1 MKRESP
7 GPDDTDDSGGEG
19 KLAVAR
25 QPSAETFYQHT
36 ACEPQRISPYETFP
50 DQDEESCPDRPKGVA
65 SPFRISLSSLMAAL
79 QVWLIR
85 LGGVSV
91 VDWAC
96 RTSVAQMVASHSSD
110 GTSGG
115 RDAGPSTLGQT
126 TCALPQ
132 VGEYHYA

>member
-65 SPFRISLSSLMAAL
+65 SSLQDFTVLIDGGATSLGSFAL
-79 QVWLIR
+79 EV
-85 LGGVSV
+85 
-91 VDWAC
+91 
-96 RTSVAQMVASHSSD
+96 
-110 GTSGG
+110 
-115 RDAGPSTLGQT
+115 
-126 TCALPQ
+126 
-132 VGEYHYA
+132 